1 MTEEE
6 LSVEFLALPGW
17 RGQKLG
23 TGRFLIRVT
32 HLPTGM
38 AVTVSDRR
46 GQHTGR
52 AYALEMLKM
61 MVGDFA

>member
-1 MTEEE
+1 MTNEE
-6 LSVEFLALPGW
+6 LHVEIIRKDLAGGMKAGMPPC
-17 RGQKLG
+17 
-23 TGRFLIRVT
+23 LIRVT

-38 AVTVSDRR
+38 AVTITDRR

>member
-1 MTEEE
+1 MTDEE
-6 LSVEFLALPGW
+6 LRVEFLALHEG
-17 RGQKLG
+17 GQMVG
-23 TGRFLIRVT
+23 TPPCLIRVT

-38 AVTVSDRR
+38 AVTITDKR

>member
-1 MTEEE
+1 MTNED
-6 LSVEFLALPGW
+6 LRVEFLALHEG
-17 RGQKLG
+17 GQMAG
-23 TGRFLIRVT
+23 MPPCLIRVT

-38 AVTVSDRR
+38 AVTVSDSR

-52 AYALEMLKM
+52 AYAIEMLKM